1 MKKKLF
7 DISFALILIII
18 LFPLVLIISLLIF
31 FLMGR
36 PILFIQGRPGK
47 DGKIFYLYKFR
58 TMENNK
64 KNIMNDEKRIT
75 RLGHFLRTTSLD
87 ELPELFNVLKQ
98 DMSFVGPRPLLIDY
112 LKHYDQFQMKR
123 HDVLPGITGWAQING
138 RNKITWSEK
147 FKLDVWYVENSS
159 FILDIKIIII
169 TIKKVLFLEGISP
182 DEGVIMKRFDE
193 EFYEKKE

>member
-64 KNIMNDEKRIT
+64 KNIVDDEKRIT
-75 RLGHFLRTTSLD
+75 KLGHFLRTTSLD

>member
-1 MKKKLF
+1 
-7 DISFALILIII
+7 
-18 LFPLVLIISLLIF
+18 
-31 FLMGR
+31 
-36 PILFIQGRPGK
+36 
-47 DGKIFYLYKFR
+47 
-58 TMENNK
+58 
-64 KNIMNDEKRIT
+64 
-75 RLGHFLRTTSLD
+75 
-87 ELPELFNVLKQ
+87 
-98 DMSFVGPRPLLIDY
+98 MSFVGPRPLLIDY

>member
-1 MKKKLF
+1 
-7 DISFALILIII
+7 
-18 LFPLVLIISLLIF
+18 
-31 FLMGR
+31 MGR

-138 RNKITWSEK
+138 RDDIVLSQKIY
-147 FKLDVWYVENSS
+147 LDQQYLQHQSLL
-159 FILDIKIIII
+159 FDLKIILR
-169 TIKKVLFLEGISP
+169 TMLLVLKSK
-182 DEGVIMKRFDE
+182 DVIH
-193 EFYEKKE
+193 